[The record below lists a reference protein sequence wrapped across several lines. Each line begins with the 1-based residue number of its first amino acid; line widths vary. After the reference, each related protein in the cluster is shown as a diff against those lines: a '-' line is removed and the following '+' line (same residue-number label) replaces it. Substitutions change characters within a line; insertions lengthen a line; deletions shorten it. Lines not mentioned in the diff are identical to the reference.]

1 MNCKQIHNNLIFYLG
16 HELSDEKME
25 AIGRHIN
32 TCADCRQFAE
42 MMKQQ
47 LQLIDDEKKP
57 EVSPYFYTRLST
69 RFDEN
74 YKSAPA
80 FIPVWMQTAA
90 FTILLAASIAGG
102 IYLGTH
108 TSAPAVN
115 SAENNLL
122 LMNDFETEPIET
134 FLLNQQ

>member
-1 MNCKQIHNNLIFYLG
+1 MNCKQIHNDLIFYLG

-25 AIGRHIN
+25 AIGRHIA

-47 LQLIDDEKKP
+47 LQLIDDEKRP
-57 EVSPYFYTRLST
+57 EVSPYFYTRLSA

-80 FIPVWMQTAA
+80 FIPVWLQTAA
-90 FTILLAASIAGG
+90 FTLLLAASIAGG

-108 TSAPAVN
+108 TSTPAVN

-122 LMNDFETEPIET
+122 LMNDFEAEPIET

>member
-1 MNCKQIHNNLIFYLG
+1 MNCKKIHTDLIFYLG
-16 HELSDEKME
+16 RELSAEKME
-25 AIGRHIN
+25 AIGRHLE
-32 TCADCRQFAE
+32 TCDDCRQFAE
-42 MMKQQ
+42 MLKNQ
-47 LQLIDDEKKP
+47 LELIDQEKRP

-80 FIPVWMQTAA
+80 FIPVWMQTAT

-108 TSAPAVN
+108 TSTPAVN

-122 LMNDFETEPIET
+122 LMNDFEAEPIET